1 MRGPWDYVA
10 RLRRKLAWHDVLLLV
25 LGAAITLAVLGI
37 VAFIHNQQTPLPAGS
52 GHITAS
58 WLPATVT
65 RWRVP
70 IETMAKRYNI
80 DANFIA
86 IIMTMESGGYS
97 KADSGEAQGLMQIT
111 PATAHDIATRYLK
124 KPVSTYNLL
133 DPQTS

>member
-1 MRGPWDYVA
+1 
-10 RLRRKLAWHDVLLLV
+10 
-25 LGAAITLAVLGI
+25 
-37 VAFIHNQQTPLPAGS
+37 
-52 GHITAS
+52 
-58 WLPATVT
+58 
-65 RWRVP
+65 
-70 IETMAKRYNI
+70 AKRYNI

-133 DPQTS
+133 DPQTSIEFGAAYLAELRGIYGEVDQGPSWMYTVELVAAAYNGGFGA